1 MDQNVWKQKH
11 PGVPTSWQAIGEGG
25 NAYVWRA
32 EEGAVKR
39 LKAGSSEEARK
50 RFSRECE
57 IMERFR
63 GRGDL
68 RIVPVSTVRW
78 RENAAEIVM
87 DAMTGNL
94 EKVVG
99 RFKCAPLKSAT
110 ALLPIVKTLA
120 VLASETPRV
129 HHRDIKPTN
138 LLYLDNED
146 ELYLA
151 DFGCAF
157 LGEGERVT
165 PDHRAL
171 GAWAYRPPEYSGG
184 RVETVD
190 EKGDV
195 FSLGKLLWAMING
208 EPGTTFPGPV
218 WYLPEYDLASICSD
232 DDGVGRAMYIIGKCC
247 SVRPGAR
254 PTLSE
259 LADMLRA
266 LIERRPSEAMS
277 LGPRALAREQQ
288 EEIEFD
294 QRRAIARPFVTTIT
308 ADFSSALIALAEGT
322 PDSLTFQ
329 AWLAEWQRTGDRT
342 ASLVAQVAERESD
355 APVLNVH
362 RRQKMLFT
370 RFYPDSQGGL
380 RFFAAFGPMHAEHRS
395 PRLTVRAL
403 DGGMIMTV
411 EGLTTDAEVS
421 QYTSSTLVAFLARA
435 VDAWSHAAVIVAP
448 E

>member
-1 MDQNVWKQKH
+1 MVQEQALDQIVWKQKH
-11 PGVPTSWQAIGEGG
+11 PGVPTSWQSIGEGG

-32 EEGAVKR
+32 EEGAIKR

-50 RFSRECE
+50 RFARECQ

-68 RIVPVSTVRW
+68 RIVSVSTVRR
-78 RENAAEIVM
+78 RENADEIVM
-87 DAMTGNL
+87 NVMTGNL
-94 EKVVG
+94 EKVVA
-99 RFKCAPLKSAT
+99 RFKCAPLKAAA
-110 ALLPIVKTLA
+110 ALLPIVNTLA
-120 VLASETPRV
+120 TLASENPRV
-129 HHRDIKPTN
+129 HHRDLKPTN
-138 LLYLDNED
+138 LLYLESED

-157 LGEGERVT
+157 LGEGERFT

-232 DDGVGRAMYIIGKCC
+232 DDGVSQAMYIVGKCC

-259 LADMLRA
+259 LAEMLRA
-266 LIERRPSEAMS
+266 LIERKPSEAMS
-277 LGPRALAREQQ
+277 LGPRALTREQQ

-308 ADFSSALIALAEGT
+308 ADFGNALVALAEGT
-322 PDSLTFQ
+322 PASLTFQ
-329 AWLAEWQRTGDRT
+329 AWLEQWQGTGDRT
-342 ASLVAQVAERESD
+342 ASLVAQVAEQESD

-380 RFFAAFGPMHAEHRS
+380 RFFAAFGRMHEENRS

-403 DGGMIMTV
+403 DGGMIVTV
-411 EGLTTDAEVS
+411 EGLATDAEVS
-421 QYTSSTLVAFLARA
+421 QYTSSTLVDFLARA
-435 VDAWSHAAVIVAP
+435 VDAWSQ